1 MPTERWAACSMR
13 NWDCRLGGEGLQL
26 GFGESPRSH
35 SRLSRVGAK
44 KAHHGFVG
52 LLVDRYSNS
61 TLQQSS
67 YEPELRFNGKMAAQ
81 A

>member
-1 MPTERWAACSMR
+1 MR
-13 NWDCRLGGEGLQL
+13 NWGCRLGGEGLLQL
-26 GFGESPRSH
+26 GFDESPRSH

-44 KAHHGFVG
+44 KGHHGFVG
-52 LLVDRYSNS
+52 LRLIVLVDRYSNS

-67 YEPELRFNGKMAAQ
+67 YEPELRINGKMAAQ